1 MGKSKKSSG
10 VSVEDAIKDYENI
23 LIFIYKNKDR
33 FKNGDSKDKE
43 LGEREFE
50 NLVNSLS
57 RYKVCYQTNDLLKN
71 LKDYKEAFISEY
83 IETIEKTLM
92 DYYLYNANNAKN
104 SSDREKIIKAM
115 LKIGIETKSLIFF
128 KRTEK
133 FDDLMKC
140 LNDASFSSLLEEI
153 GNEEFLNEEDIA
165 NILWLFYVDED
176 KGAAST
182 DDPEG
187 NHKSDSIQYLDLPM
201 KTKILLIANG
211 LYKIENLI
219 NIMKSED
226 GNKHLRGI
234 GLNAQDI
241 KYLGNQLK
249 KLGLLNSIKEKQETL
264 DTLSIEGRIE
274 PTK

>member
-1 MGKSKKSSG
+1 MGKSNG
-10 VSVEDAIKDYENI
+10 VSLEEVIKNYENI
-23 LIFIYKNKDR
+23 LIFLYKNKDR

-43 LGEREFE
+43 LGEREFKD
-50 NLVNSLS
+50 LVKSLS
-57 RYKVCYQTNDLLKN
+57 KDYTKVCQTILEN
-71 LKDYKEAFISEY
+71 LKDYKEDLISNY
-83 IETIEKTLM
+83 IKTIEEFLCGH
-92 DYYLYNANNAKN
+92 YFFNVNSAKN

-140 LNDASFSSLLEEI
+140 LNDASFSSLLEKI

-176 KGAAST
+176 KGATSI

-241 KYLGNQLK
+241 ENLGNQLE
-249 KLGLLNSIKEKQETL
+249 KLGLCNSIKENQETL
-264 DTLSIEGRIE
+264 GDLKKEDEHQNKSNIVI
-274 PTK
+274 